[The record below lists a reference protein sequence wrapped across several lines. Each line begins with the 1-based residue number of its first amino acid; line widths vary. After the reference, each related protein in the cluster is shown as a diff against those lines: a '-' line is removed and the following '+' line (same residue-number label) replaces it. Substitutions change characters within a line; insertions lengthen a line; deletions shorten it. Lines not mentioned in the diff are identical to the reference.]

1 MLWQM
6 LLPDL
11 SKVADVNTT
20 LYYMVSHILSIS
32 MVDFFLLPL
41 VADGMATLVFAD
53 CMADVIAI
61 WWQMEWPLM
70 SGATYVADVIA
81 CGIDGIAT

>member
-1 MLWQM
+1 MF
-6 LLPDL
+6 
-11 SKVADVNTT
+11 V
-20 LYYMVSHILSIS
+20 
-32 MVDFFLLPL
+32 PL
-41 VADGMATLVFAD
+41 VTDGMATLVFAD

-61 WWQMEWPLM
+61 WWQMEWPLI